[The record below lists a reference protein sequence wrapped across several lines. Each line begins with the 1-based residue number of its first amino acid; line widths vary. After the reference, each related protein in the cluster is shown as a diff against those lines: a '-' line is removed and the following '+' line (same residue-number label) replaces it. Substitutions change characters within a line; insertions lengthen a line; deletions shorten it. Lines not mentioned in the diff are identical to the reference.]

1 MILQR
6 LDTPPKPAPTVAVF
20 ALPSSLGAHVGILYP
35 DDDGGV
41 WLLHQAW
48 NRDSRHEMF
57 AAFCAELDGS
67 PLFFVPPGL
76 DEDEQSAV
84 RAAAVLA
91 AKHLPEGGLPYA
103 FGGATLDR
111 EKGFLLGESCGLSCA
126 TLVNVVFQAAK
137 VKLVKEET
145 WASQRTQARAE
156 QDREAKKRVVKSLA
170 RSSKEADRD
179 QARRLDSELNHPR
192 LRAEEIAAASSQKT
206 RPLDLLT
213 AEPLGKQVLAEMASP
228 THESPQA
235 PPPAKQLVTE
245 AVSAKVGLQ
254 TK

>member
-6 LDTPPKPAPTVAVF
+6 LDAPPKLTPTAAVF
-20 ALPSSLGAHVGILYP
+20 AHKSPLGAHVGILYP
-35 DDDGGV
+35 DDDGSV

-48 NRDSRHEMF
+48 NRDSRHETF

-67 PLFFVPPGL
+67 PLFLVPPGL

-91 AKHLPEGGLPYA
+91 TKHLPEGGLPYA

-126 TLVNVVFQAAK
+126 TFVNVVFQAAK
-137 VKLVKEET
+137 VKLVDEET
-145 WASQRTQARAE
+145 WASQRTQERAA
-156 QDREAKKRVVKSLA
+156 QDREAKKRVAQALA
-170 RSSKEADRD
+170 KREADRD
-179 QARRLDSELNHPR
+179 QARRIDSELDSPR
-192 LRAEEIAAASSQKT
+192 LRAEEIAAASSRKT
-206 RPLDLLT
+206 RPLDLLM
-213 AEPLGKQVLAEMASP
+213 AEPLGKQVLAEMDSLS
-228 THESPQA
+228 HESPSA
-235 PPPAKQLVTE
+235 PPPAKQLVIE
-245 AVSAKVGLQ
+245 AVSAKTGLQ